1 MSKRNLKRISAE
13 VKEMNRRIIKK
24 KFSNPLYIVND
35 FELMLLNEGEYKA
48 NIKKNNK
55 KYKKKKK

>member
-1 MSKRNLKRISAE
+1 MSKRKLKQILAE
-13 VKEMNRRIIKK
+13 VKEMNRKIIKK

-35 FELMLLNEGEYKA
+35 FELMLLNDCEYKA